1 MAPKSKS
8 EGADTAA
15 EVTKKKHGFRVGPE
29 NLPDG
34 PWRRKVDKK
43 KRELIHNAKL
53 KKQYAK
59 IKQQEQQKATE
70 PKPQPSHS
78 NDENVGHDGED
89 AARSAQGDDA
99 QDEAAEEGEQ
109 IHPTRQLMLKD
120 ESMAQAGAEADKTTG
135 ASDGQRR
142 RTRRPGYYDKQLK
155 KAAERREEAER
166 RRKEWERRMEERAQ
180 KQAERERFKKA
191 MAKTRDKDGKKK
203 LGRESSLL
211 LEKVKKLVGQK

>member
-1 MAPKSKS
+1 M
-8 EGADTAA
+8 
-15 EVTKKKHGFRVGPE
+15 
-29 NLPDG
+29 
-34 PWRRKVDKK
+34 
-43 KRELIHNAKL
+43 IHNAKL

-59 IKQQEQQKATE
+59 IKQQELKAAE
-70 PKPQPSHS
+70 PKPHPSHG
-78 NDENVGHDGED
+78 NDENAEHDGED
-89 AARSAQGDDA
+89 GARSAQGDETKGDIA
-99 QDEAAEEGEQ
+99 VEGEQ
-109 IHPTRQLMLKD
+109 IHPARQLMLKD
-120 ESMAQAGAEADKTTG
+120 ESMAQAGAEPERTTG
-135 ASDGQRR
+135 PSDGQRR

-155 KAAERREEAER
+155 KAAERREEAEK

>member
-1 MAPKSKS
+1 MAPKSTS
-8 EGADTAA
+8 EGADTTA
-15 EVTKKKHGFRVGPE
+15 EVMKKKHGFRVGPE

-43 KRELIHNAKL
+43 KRELIHNAKI

-59 IKQQEQQKATE
+59 IKQQELNAAE
-70 PKPQPSHS
+70 PKARPSHS
-78 NDENVGHDGED
+78 NDEDAERGGDDG
-89 AARSAQGDDA
+89 AASARGDDA
-99 QDEAAEEGEQ
+99 KGEVVEEGEQ
-109 IHPTRQLMLKD
+109 IHPARQLMLKD
-120 ESMAQAGAEADKTTG
+120 ESMAQAGAEPDKTTG
-135 ASDGQRR
+135 PSDGQRR

-155 KAAERREEAER
+155 KAAERREEAEK
-166 RRKEWERRMEERAQ
+166 RRKEFERRMEERAQ